1 MLSTTINQVKGKEE
15 DNENRRTTV
24 EFILKATN

>member
-1 MLSTTINQVKGKEE
+1 MLSTTINQVKRKEE